1 MLLRVVACSLLVV
14 GAVAPAL
21 SQTRIK
27 DIAAVQG
34 VRANQLVGY
43 GLVVGLNGTGDT
55 LRNAPFT
62 DRSIQSMLDELGINT
77 KNSVART
84 RNVAAVLVTAELPP
98 FANKGA
104 RIDVT
109 VSSIGDASS
118 LYGGS
123 LIMTALAGP
132 DKTIYAVAQGPVAA
146 SSISATGRAESVVQ
160 GVPTVGRI
168 ANGALIEREAPGQF
182 GESRSLR
189 LELRNPDFL
198 TAVRMVDTINGFARR
213 RYGGNVA
220 EEQDLR
226 TIRLTQPR
234 GVSPARFVA
243 EIGELEAVAD
253 VPARVVVDERTG
265 TIVIGR
271 NVRISTVAVSHGT
284 LTVRVTEGQR
294 VSQPNPFSNGQ
305 TVVTP
310 ETAISIEEKGG
321 KVALIKETSLDS
333 LVKGLNR
340 MGLKPAGIIAVLQA
354 IKSAG
359 ALQAELV
366 TQ

>member
-1 MLLRVVACSLLVV
+1 MRLAVVALL
-14 GAVAPAL
+14 AL
-21 SQTRIK
+21 LSGNGWAQAQTRIK

-34 VRANQLVGY
+34 IRPNQLLGY

-62 DRSIQSMLDELGINT
+62 DRSVQSMLDELGINT
-77 KNSVART
+77 KNTTART
-84 RNVAAVLVTAELPP
+84 RNVAAVIVTAELPP
-98 FANKGA
+98 FANKGS

-123 LIMTALAGP
+123 LVMTPLAGA
-132 DKTIYAVAQGPVAA
+132 DKKIYAVAQGAVVA
-146 SSISATGRAESVVQ
+146 SSIQAAGRAESVVQ

-168 ANGALIEREAPGQF
+168 ANGALVERQAPGDF
-182 GESRSLR
+182 ADGSEGLR
-189 LELRNPDFL
+189 LELRNPDFK
-198 TAVRMVDTINGFARR
+198 TAVTIADAINDFAHD
-213 RYGGNVA
+213 RYGMTVA
-220 EEQDLR
+220 REYDLR
-226 TIRLTQPR
+226 TVLLRKPPR
-234 GVSPARFVA
+234 ITAARFIA
-243 EIGELEAVAD
+243 EIGDLNARAD
-253 VPARVVVDERTG
+253 TPARVVVDERTG
-265 TIVIGR
+265 TVVIGN

-284 LTVRVTEGQR
+284 LTVRVTEGQS
-294 VSQPNPFSNGQ
+294 VSQPDPFSDGQ

-310 ETAISIEEKGG
+310 ETMVTVEEKDG
-321 KVALIKETSLDS
+321 KLAVLQEARLES

-340 MGLKPAGIIAVLQA
+340 MGLKPASIIAVLQA

-366 TQ
+366 VQ